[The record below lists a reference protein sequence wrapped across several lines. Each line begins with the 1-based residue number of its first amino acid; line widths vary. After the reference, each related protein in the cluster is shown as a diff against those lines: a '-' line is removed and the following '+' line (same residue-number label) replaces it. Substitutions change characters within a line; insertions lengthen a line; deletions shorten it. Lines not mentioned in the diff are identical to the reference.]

1 MAPKYMV
8 LHLRKKAVSPQKN
21 FFLKKKKKKVQLLSL
36 WFRNIVIHGKVISK
50 IQTIKN
56 EENSV
61 NHFGYS
67 HLANLLNSR
76 QD

>member
-1 MAPKYMV
+1 MV
-8 LHLRKKAVSPQKN
+8 LHLRKKAVSPQKK
-21 FFLKKKKKKVQLLSL
+21 FFFKKKKKKKNVQLLSL

-67 HLANLLNSR
+67 HLTNLLNSR

>member
-1 MAPKYMV
+1 MV
-8 LHLRKKAVSPQKN
+8 LHLRKKAVSPQKK
-21 FFLKKKKKKVQLLSL
+21 FFLKKKKKVQLLSL